1 MRKLVKGTTLPRS
14 TGVGWSRKRDWCKVH
29 EQAEEFRGA
38 VVSAVRLDCVGELE
52 LFSATQVYA

>member
-14 TGVGWSRKRDWCKVH
+14 TGVGWSRKETGVKSTNRQRK
-29 EQAEEFRGA
+29 FRGA
-38 VVSAVRLDCVGELE
+38 VVSVVRLDCVGELE